1 MNQRRVYVFGDTASD
16 EEHRRLLAVQEEF
29 DPDTFRLLDRLGV
42 APGWSCLEIG
52 CGAGSV
58 LRRLAE
64 RVGPGGQVVGLDLE
78 TRFVGDLTGQN
89 IEVRQGDVATAD
101 LGREQFDLAHARFVL
116 IHVPQRE
123 AALARIVQA
132 LKPGGW
138 LLLEEPDFIAAGSAT
153 DNPAER
159 DPVNRV
165 YEAIRRM
172 YAAAGAEAN
181 IGRRLTTWM
190 QAHGLDVRG
199 VQAAVAL
206 YRGGSGRARLRGMSV
221 VALRARL
228 LATGVVSEADL
239 DWFLEQAGR
248 PDFWAFD
255 YTTVSAWARKKTD
268 AW

>member
-1 MNQRRVYVFGDTASD
+1 MNQRRVYVFGDTVSD

-42 APGWSCLEIG
+42 PPGWSCLEIG

-58 LRRLAE
+58 LGELAR
-64 RVGPGGQVVGLDLE
+64 RVGPGGQVVGLDLD
-78 TRFVGDLTGQN
+78 TRFVGKLAGQN

-101 LGREQFDLAHARFVL
+101 LGRARFDLAHARFVL

-138 LLLEEPDFIAAGSAT
+138 LLLEEPDFLAAGSASG
-153 DNPAER
+153 
-159 DPVNRV
+159 PVEGEPVDRV

-181 IGRRLTTWM
+181 VGRRLPTWL
-190 QAHGLDVRG
+190 QGQGLDVGG
-199 VQAAVAL
+199 VAAAVAL
-206 YRGGSGRARLRGMSV
+206 YRGGSGRARLRGLSV
-221 VALRARL
+221 VALRCKL
-228 LATGVVSEADL
+228 LATGAVSATEL
-239 DWFLEQAGR
+239 DRFLEQIET

-255 YTTVSAWARKKTD
+255 YTTISAWARKIN
-268 AW
+268 